1 MLTDL
6 SSISP
11 VDLSGLFKVAPFNPM
26 DTLTESS
33 NNMMAQLQASS
44 ATRSQLDNLRGSIA
58 TQVANADLTAMRGY
72 ATDVISHTQDMFVT
86 GFTSPALT
94 QITPSGVTN
103 PLSSDLLGGLTGEL
117 TGSSLTDGLFN
128 EGKDLFGADGLSS
141 LGDGVEGFLSSGL
154 GDLAVTGAG
163 LYISSLTGGAIP
175 PELASAAVGTAAD
188 VGLGVIQGETPSLS
202 EVGTNFAGRAA
213 SSYTGGLLGGSGL
226 TGSLGGS
233 SLTSSLAS
241 GINGMSLG
249 SNSMTSILGE
259 TTTSSLFADMS
270 GGTFEGLTD
279 TVISNVGTSIASAAS
294 GNSSYDFNNIAKAA
308 TSFTKSIGGDV
319 LGSVGGV
326 NLTDTES
333 LMDGIV
339 VKGLDAAKSSGDVA
353 TFSDLLT
360 KFSKDKSIFVSDVI
374 GMSENIIN
382 NPYNYNNYTTLLD
395 EVGVDVSTVISSGAS
410 YGYDAVREQNSKS
423 LDISE
428 AVNDRVSS
436 LMNGAFDMKLYN
448 KLTNAGD
455 HLAKK
460 VLDDKTYRQLNA
472 LKDAVD
478 VTFSKNGSSNSY
490 NSGKRSNRS
499 LSRATGQIFNN
510 GRSFG
515 DNIGTQRRFDS
526 NFTKAIDEARHL
538 LY

>member
-58 TQVANADLTAMRGY
+58 TQVANADLTAMKGY

-141 LGDGVEGFLSSGL
+141 LGDGTEGFLNSGL

-163 LYISSLTGGAIP
+163 LYVSSLTGGAIP

-279 TVISNVGTSIASAAS
+279 TVISNVGTSIATAAS

-326 NLTDTES
+326 YLTDTES

-410 YGYDAVREQNSKS
+410 YGYDAVREQNAKS
-423 LDISE
+423 LDISD

-499 LSRATGQIFNN
+499 LSRAAEQIFNN

>member
-58 TQVANADLTAMRGY
+58 TQVANADLTAMKGY
-72 ATDVISHTQDMFVT
+72 ATDAISHTQDMFVT

-141 LGDGVEGFLSSGL
+141 LGDGAEGFLNSGL

-163 LYISSLTGGAIP
+163 LYISSLTGGVIP

-226 TGSLGGS
+226 TGSLSGS

-326 NLTDTES
+326 YLTDTES

-410 YGYDAVREQNSKS
+410 YGYDAVREQNAKS
-423 LDISE
+423 LDISD
-428 AVNDRVSS
+428 AVNDRVSA

-455 HLAKK
+455 HIAKK

-499 LSRATGQIFNN
+499 LSRAAEQIFNN

-526 NFTKAIDEARHL
+526 NFTKAIDEARQL

>member
-233 SLTSSLAS
+233 SLTSSLTS

>member
-202 EVGTNFAGRAA
+202 EVGTNFASRAA

-339 VKGLDAAKSSGDVA
+339 VKGLDAC
-353 TFSDLLT
+353 
-360 KFSKDKSIFVSDVI
+360 
-374 GMSENIIN
+374 
-382 NPYNYNNYTTLLD
+382 
-395 EVGVDVSTVISSGAS
+395 
-410 YGYDAVREQNSKS
+410 
-423 LDISE
+423 
-428 AVNDRVSS
+428 
-436 LMNGAFDMKLYN
+436 
-448 KLTNAGD
+448 
-455 HLAKK
+455 
-460 VLDDKTYRQLNA
+460 
-472 LKDAVD
+472 
-478 VTFSKNGSSNSY
+478 
-490 NSGKRSNRS
+490 
-499 LSRATGQIFNN
+499 
-510 GRSFG
+510 
-515 DNIGTQRRFDS
+515 
-526 NFTKAIDEARHL
+526 L
-538 LY
+538 LYTSPSPRD

>member
-33 NNMMAQLQASS
+33 NNMMTQLQASS

-141 LGDGVEGFLSSGL
+141 LGDGAEGFLSSGL

>member
-94 QITPSGVTN
+94 HITPSGVTN

-141 LGDGVEGFLSSGL
+141 LGDGAEGFLSSGL

-326 NLTDTES
+326 YLTDTES

-353 TFSDLLT
+353 TFRDLLT
-360 KFSKDKSIFVSDVI
+360 KFSKDKSIFVSDAI
-374 GMSENIIN
+374 DMSENIIN

-423 LDISE
+423 LDISD
-428 AVNDRVSS
+428 AVNDRVSA
-436 LMNGAFDMKLYN
+436 LMNDAFDMKLYN

-455 HLAKK
+455 HIAKK

-499 LSRATGQIFNN
+499 LSRATEQIFNN

>member
-58 TQVANADLTAMRGY
+58 TQVANADLTAMKGY

-94 QITPSGVTN
+94 QITPTGVTN

-141 LGDGVEGFLSSGL
+141 LGDGAEGFLNSGL

-188 VGLGVIQGETPSLS
+188 VGLGIIQGETPSLS

-308 TSFTKSIGGDV
+308 TSFTKSIDGDV

-423 LDISE
+423 LDISD

-499 LSRATGQIFNN
+499 LSRATEQIFNN

>member
-141 LGDGVEGFLSSGL
+141 LGDGAEGFLSSGL

>member
-455 HLAKK
+455 HIAKK

-499 LSRATGQIFNN
+499 LSRAAEQIFNN

>member
-58 TQVANADLTAMRGY
+58 TQVANADLTAMKGY

-141 LGDGVEGFLSSGL
+141 LGDGAEGFLNSGL

-163 LYISSLTGGAIP
+163 LYVSSLTGGAIP

-259 TTTSSLFADMS
+259 TTASSLFADMS

-360 KFSKDKSIFVSDVI
+360 KFSKNKSIFVSDVI

-410 YGYDAVREQNSKS
+410 YGYDAVREQNAKS
-423 LDISE
+423 LDISD

-472 LKDAVD
+472 LKNAVD

-499 LSRATGQIFNN
+499 LSRAAEQIFNN

>member
-58 TQVANADLTAMRGY
+58 TQVANADLTAMKGY

-141 LGDGVEGFLSSGL
+141 LGDGAEGFLNSGL